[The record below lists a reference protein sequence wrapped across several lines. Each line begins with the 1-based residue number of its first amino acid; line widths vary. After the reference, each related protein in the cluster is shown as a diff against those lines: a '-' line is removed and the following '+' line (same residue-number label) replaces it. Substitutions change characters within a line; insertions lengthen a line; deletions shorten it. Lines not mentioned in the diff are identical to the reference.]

1 MARGETEEEGGR
13 GSEAG
18 RGRRG
23 RSLSPKKRPGAS
35 VKAKVDSRGIS
46 LARVTRPAAPLR
58 LPGKQNVLLGAVE
71 TELLTQV
78 SPQISI
84 SDLHCTVVRS
94 RTSVWT
100 AASTGAARATAALPS
115 SELNSTGENCLPEN

>member
-23 RSLSPKKRPGAS
+23 RSLSPKKRPAAN

-46 LARVTRPAAPLR
+46 LVRVTRPAAPLK
-58 LPGKQNVLLGAVE
+58 LPGKQNVLLGSVE
-71 TELLTQV
+71 TKLLTQV
-78 SPQISI
+78 PLRNIPALLYCCQIQ
-84 SDLHCTVVRS
+84 
-94 RTSVWT
+94 
-100 AASTGAARATAALPS
+100 
-115 SELNSTGENCLPEN
+115 NF